1 MGFLPELEVVIET
14 GRIAVHVPRKRD
26 RGANA
31 DIWRPRL
38 NKLLAPLH
46 LREAKSLEKLL
57 SWLYLNSLTIG
68 NLSKVLASPFKTRC
82 RWVIYFDFHTLEID
96 LVGKISSVA

>member
-1 MGFLPELEVVIET
+1 MGFLPELAVLIKT
-14 GRIAVHVPRKRD
+14 CRIAVDVPRKQD

-31 DIWRPRL
+31 DIWRLRL
-38 NKLLAPLH
+38 NKLLVPLH
-46 LREAKSLEKLL
+46 PREAKSVEKLL
-57 SWLYLNSLTIG
+57 LWLHLNSLTIG